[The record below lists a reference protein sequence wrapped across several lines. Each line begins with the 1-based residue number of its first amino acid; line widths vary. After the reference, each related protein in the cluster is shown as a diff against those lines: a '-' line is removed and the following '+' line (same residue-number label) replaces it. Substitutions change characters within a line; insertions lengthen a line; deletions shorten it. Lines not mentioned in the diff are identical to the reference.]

1 VRQVLP
7 IALIALV
14 AAGFYAGAVL
24 RADLGIEWSVQA
36 VQAFVLGLGLKAP
49 LIFVGLM
56 TFRQFFFLPSG
67 VVLTAGGVLFGA
79 ALGTLL
85 GGLGIVLSAL
95 LLFFLARGMGSGWVH
110 SRLRARFRS
119 FDRRARAAGPVV
131 VGLMTGHP
139 MGVMTP
145 FHLAAGVS
153 GISWFAFLVV
163 ILVAGPIRAAT
174 YAYLG
179 SNLLDVG
186 SARFWLASAL
196 LVVLALLPLA
206 HPKLRQRG
214 LRLLGRR
221 LPARELAADR
231 EREGG

>member
-1 VRQVLP
+1 MHRVLP

-14 AAGFYAGAVL
+14 AGGYYAGVAL

-49 LIFVGLM
+49 LIFVGLV

-67 VVLTAGGVLFGA
+67 VVLTAGGLLFGA

-85 GGLGIVLSAL
+85 GGIGIVLSAL
-95 LLFFLARGMGSGWVH
+95 MLFFLARGMGSGWVR
-110 SRLRARFRS
+110 SRLRVRFRS
-119 FDRRARAAGPVV
+119 FDRRARTAGPVV

-153 GISWFAFLVV
+153 GISWLAFLVV
-163 ILVAGPIRAAT
+163 VLVAGPIRAAT

-179 SNLLDVG
+179 ANLLDVG

-196 LVVLALLPLA
+196 LVALAILPLA
-206 HPKLRQRG
+206 HPRVRRWGMG
-214 LRLLGRR
+214 LTSRLS
-221 LPARELAADR
+221 PAPGPASDR
-231 EREGG
+231 ERGEG

>member
-1 VRQVLP
+1 MRRVLP

-14 AAGFYAGAVL
+14 AGGFYAGAVL
-24 RADLGIEWSVQA
+24 RADLGIEWSPQA
-36 VQAFVLGLGLKAP
+36 VQSFVLGLGLKAP

-67 VVLTAGGVLFGA
+67 VVLTAGGLLFGA

-85 GGLGIVLSAL
+85 GGTGIVLSAL
-95 LLFFLARGMGSGWVH
+95 LLFFLARGMGSGWVR

-119 FDRRARAAGPVV
+119 FDRRARTAGPVV

-145 FHLAAGVS
+145 FHLAAGISGVS
-153 GISWFAFLVV
+153 WLAFLVV
-163 ILVAGPIRAAT
+163 VLVAGPIRAAT

-179 SNLLDVG
+179 ASLLDVG

-196 LVVLALLPLA
+196 LVALALLPLA
-206 HPKLRQRG
+206 HPKVRREG
-214 LRLLGRR
+214 LGLASRLS
-221 LPARELAADR
+221 PAADR
-231 EREGG
+231 QREAR

>member
-1 VRQVLP
+1 VHRLLP

-14 AAGFYAGAVL
+14 AGGYYAGAVL

-49 LIFVGLM
+49 LIFVGLVI
-56 TFRQFFFLPSG
+56 FRQFFFLPSG
-67 VVLTAGGVLFGA
+67 VVLTAGGLLFGA

-85 GGLGIVLSAL
+85 GGIGIVLSAL
-95 LLFFLARGMGSGWVH
+95 MLFFLARGMGSGWVR

-119 FDRRARAAGPVV
+119 FDRRARTAGPVV

-145 FHLAAGVS
+145 FHLAAGISGVS
-153 GISWFAFLVV
+153 WLAFLVV
-163 ILVAGPIRAAT
+163 VLVAGPIRAAT

-179 SNLLDVG
+179 ASLLDVG
-186 SARFWLASAL
+186 SARFWLASGL
-196 LVVLALLPLA
+196 LVALALLPLA
-206 HPKLRQRG
+206 HPKLRRWG
-214 LRLLGRR
+214 LRLLARGLPGRG
-221 LPARELAADR
+221 LAADR
-231 EREGG
+231 ER

>member
-1 VRQVLP
+1 MRRVVP

-14 AAGFYAGAVL
+14 AGGFYAGGAL

-49 LIFVGLM
+49 LIFLGLM

-67 VVLTAGGVLFGA
+67 VVLTAGGLLFGA

-85 GGLGIVLSAL
+85 GGMGIVLSAL
-95 LLFFLARGMGSGWVH
+95 LLFFLARGMGSGWVS
-110 SRLRARFRS
+110 SRLRGRFPS
-119 FDRRARAAGPVV
+119 FDRRARTAGPVL

-145 FHLAAGVS
+145 FHLAAGISGVS
-153 GISWFAFLVV
+153 WLVFLVV
-163 ILVAGPIRAAT
+163 VLVAGPIRAAT
-174 YAYLG
+174 YAYMG
-179 SNLLDVG
+179 ANLRDVG

-196 LVVLALLPLA
+196 LVALALLPLA
-206 HPKLRQRG
+206 HPRVRRECMRLASRRSGAPG
-214 LRLLGRR
+214 L
-221 LPARELAADR
+221 PEARPR
-231 EREGG
+231 